1 MLHISN
7 LIKSGIID
15 YKRFRRQWESLYVSF
30 VVSQKTADERTIDR
44 LVIWDTMMLMWL
56 HCNDNALYGY
66 SHKISNNLFQMISSP
81 MGEFAVSFAVRQD
94 MLLCKPSS
102 CQRFETP

>member
-1 MLHISN
+1 
-7 LIKSGIID
+7 
-15 YKRFRRQWESLYVSF
+15 
-30 VVSQKTADERTIDR
+30 
-44 LVIWDTMMLMWL
+44 MMLMWL

-81 MGEFAVSFAVRQD
+81 MGEFGVSFAVRQD